1 MFWNLV
7 ATFIAGFGAAG
18 IALTIRSLTRK
29 RAPRWL
35 IPVFAG
41 AGMLGYQ
48 VYLEYTWFDHKQSQ
62 LPAAAEVVSTEQQK
76 IAWRPWSYLAP
87 QVTSFT
93 VLDVDSIRRERGT
106 EGIARFYLHRFE
118 RIVMD
123 RVSSQVYL
131 LNCDSRELVPLSAAG
146 TPDVNALRRLDSSDP
161 LQLGV
166 CQRIS
171 RAQESEEAS

>member
-7 ATFIAGFGAAG
+7 ATLIAGLGAAG

-48 VYLEYTWFDHKQSQ
+48 IYLEYTWFDHKQSQ
-62 LPAAAEVVSTEQQK
+62 LPAAAEVVSTEERK
-76 IAWRPWSYLAP
+76 VAWRPWSYVVP

-93 VLDVDSIRRERGT
+93 VLDVDSVRRERGT

-123 RVSSQVYL
+123 QVSSRVYL
-131 LNCDSRELVPLSAAG
+131 LNCDTRELVPLTAAG
-146 TPDVNALRRLDSSDP
+146 SPDISALRRLEASDP
-161 LQLGV
+161 LQVGV
-166 CQRIS
+166 CRRLTRTRDS
-171 RAQESEEAS
+171 DEPS